1 VQGREWKQKKIAVF
15 FIPYLIGYYFA

>member
-15 FIPYLIGYYFA
+15 IIPYLIGYYFA